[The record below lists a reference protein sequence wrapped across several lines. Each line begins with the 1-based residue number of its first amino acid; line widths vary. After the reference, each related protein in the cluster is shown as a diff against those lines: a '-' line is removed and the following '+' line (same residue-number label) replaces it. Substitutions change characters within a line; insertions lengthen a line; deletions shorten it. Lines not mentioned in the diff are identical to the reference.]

1 MRPLY
6 RPQPLYR
13 LAPARLPQL
22 LSAARPATAATAAT
36 ATAAAAAAAAEAE
49 LPSEQVVVAR
59 DTLVLPIWQP
69 DRTKAMMPAS
79 PP

>member
-1 MRPLY
+1 MAGAVARRFGARALLLTHFSQRYPPDAVGMMR
-6 RPQPLYR
+6 
-13 LAPARLPQL
+13 AI
-22 LSAARPATAATAAT
+22 
-36 ATAAAAAAAAEAE
+36 AAAAAAEAE
-49 LPSEQVVVAR
+49 LPSEQVVAAR